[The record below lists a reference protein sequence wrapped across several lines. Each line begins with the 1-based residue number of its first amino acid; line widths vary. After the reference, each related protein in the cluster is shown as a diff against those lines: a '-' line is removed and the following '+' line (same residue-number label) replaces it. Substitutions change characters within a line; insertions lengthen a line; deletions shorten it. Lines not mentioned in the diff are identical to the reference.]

1 MNPHAGD
8 ATTNKRN
15 SVYTYAGSGLT
26 TCGTAGVAP
35 IRWGSVSASE
45 ALMPF
50 MLATCPHK
58 CTRGIRAGAAPHHRE
73 TGGIASLEV

>member
-8 ATTNKRN
+8 ATMNKRN

-50 MLATCPHK
+50 MLATCPTSALAGSAPGPRLTTAK
-58 CTRGIRAGAAPHHRE
+58 RGELHH
-73 TGGIASLEV
+73 